1 MKKLL
6 SFNYLV
12 FINYFIFI
20 FILFIS
26 YFLLLIIL
34 TCIPIERTWLIL
46 IRYYYYNFTN
56 HTQFYQLYIIFDNI
70 FLINLKIL

>member
-46 IRYYYYNFTN
+46 IRYYYYIINR
-56 HTQFYQLYIIFDNI
+56 TQFYQLHFIFDNI